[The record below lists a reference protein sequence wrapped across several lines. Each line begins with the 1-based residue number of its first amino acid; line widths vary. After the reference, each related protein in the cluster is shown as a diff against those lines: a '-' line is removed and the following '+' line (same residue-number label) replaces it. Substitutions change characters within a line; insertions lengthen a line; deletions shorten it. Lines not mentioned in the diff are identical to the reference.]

1 MKYKTKP
8 VEIEAMQYDGTY
20 ESYNK
25 MLKHWGKDFFA
36 KCRHYDGICRI
47 ETLEGMMRASQDDF
61 IIKGMEGEFYP
72 CKPSIFHKK
81 YERI

>member
-25 MLKHWGKDFFA
+25 MLKHWGEDFFVT
-36 KCRHYDGICRI
+36 CRHYDGICQI
-47 ETLEGMMRASQDDF
+47 VTPEGRMRVSQDDF